1 MGQVFCARDP
11 KLYRDVALKV
21 MPEAFAAHA
30 DCGFMACERTLGGR
44 EFAKQ
49 IRIS

>member
-1 MGQVFCARDP
+1 MGQVVRARDP
-11 KLYRDVALKV
+11 TLHRDLALKV
-21 MPEAFAAHA
+21 MPEAFTAHA
-30 DCGFMACERTLGGR
+30 DCGFMACERMLGGR